1 MARGWIPPG
10 GGWRPPPGTNPLTP
24 RIPSNPL
31 GAGGP
36 GRSLTTERNWQVDL
50 IRKQMAEKAAG
61 TFTEGILQALPVDV
75 PTESDVDLDYD
86 EKGSSEIRDPESPA
100 RQLLIMPCSATKS
113 PAQCA
118 IKAAERY
125 TGSLWQTLNKTLGD
139 EDAVKS
145 LNNIGVDLYV
155 LSAKHGLISADELIE
170 DYDQRMTKDR
180 QLEILGDEK
189 LSTNI
194 RNVLKNYPDESIYLG
209 GLGKDY
215 RKLIENVMGKE
226 YPQDESSPLPRGIGD
241 KRKALKE
248 WLQAARGSIKETGI
262 TSLPMDPASREA
274 RRVEQG
280 YTTKT
285 FHGTLAEEDFPE
297 FSGEFFMGLGPHFG
311 VNKDQ
316 AEVRLKQKGLEL
328 DPELPG
334 HTVEPYPTGSR
345 LLPIQLKIDPENVL
359 TMPDVGDWDDA
370 YDVAYALRETE
381 WGERHAREL
390 DNLIF
395 SIHPTY
401 IRKDEHQ
408 AAFDQIRKFLIN
420 SGKTVIKYWN
430 TAEVGSSGEDYSYL
444 IVNYDAAKDN
454 PIRSEFAKYNP
465 DDTGPGLSK
474 AHGGFVDKPLYERSY
489 YG

>member
-1 MARGWIPPG
+1 
-10 GGWRPPPGTNPLTP
+10 
-24 RIPSNPL
+24 
-31 GAGGP
+31 
-36 GRSLTTERNWQVDL
+36 
-50 IRKQMAEKAAG
+50 
-61 TFTEGILQALPVDV
+61 
-75 PTESDVDLDYD
+75 
-86 EKGSSEIRDPESPA
+86 
-100 RQLLIMPCSATKS
+100 
-113 PAQCA
+113 
-118 IKAAERY
+118 
-125 TGSLWQTLNKTLGD
+125 
-139 EDAVKS
+139 
-145 LNNIGVDLYV
+145 
-155 LSAKHGLISADELIE
+155 
-170 DYDQRMTKDR
+170 
-180 QLEILGDEK
+180 
-189 LSTNI
+189 
-194 RNVLKNYPDESIYLG
+194 
-209 GLGKDY
+209 
-215 RKLIENVMGKE
+215 
-226 YPQDESSPLPRGIGD
+226 
-241 KRKALKE
+241 
-248 WLQAARGSIKETGI
+248 
-262 TSLPMDPASREA
+262 
-274 RRVEQG
+274 
-280 YTTKT
+280 
-285 FHGTLAEEDFPE
+285 
-297 FSGEFFMGLGPHFG
+297 
-311 VNKDQ
+311 
-316 AEVRLKQKGLEL
+316 
-328 DPELPG
+328 
-334 HTVEPYPTGSR
+334 TGSR